1 MLDGVQQQ
9 MEADLASFDVRLQV
23 ELRSEVELL
32 GEISYGLIGA
42 GGKRVRPRLALLA
55 SYLLGA
61 GQRAGLDVAL
71 CVELLHSASLLHDDL
86 IDGADTR
93 RGQETAYR
101 RYGNSVSVMTG
112 DFLLARVLKVL
123 ARAGRPTFIGLMAD
137 TAAQM
142 CEAEVLQYQLAEA
155 EQFQMNQYLR
165 VIDGKTALLFAAALQ
180 GVAQQVAAPLAQE
193 VALRDFG
200 LHYGRAF
207 QLRDD
212 YLDVLADPAVTG
224 KPAGG
229 DLREG
234 KATYPVLLLLEA
246 GVAEAGEILRRR
258 AKLPDD
264 PARMAELIREHG
276 TDEATNVRITQEA
289 RLAAEALEMFPESS
303 AREALVALASAEAE
317 RTA

>member
-9 MEADLASFDVRLQV
+9 MEADLGSFEARLQL
-23 ELRSEVELL
+23 ELASDVELL
-32 GEISYGLIGA
+32 GEISYSLIGA
-42 GGKRVRPRLALLA
+42 GGKRVRPQLALLA

-61 GQRAGLDVAL
+61 GHRAGLDVAV

-86 IDGADTR
+86 IDEADTR
-93 RGQETAYR
+93 RGREAAYR

-112 DFLLARVLKVL
+112 DFMLARVLKVL
-123 ARAGRPTFIGLMAD
+123 ARAGRPSFIGLMAD
-137 TAAQM
+137 TAGAM

-155 EQFQMNQYLR
+155 EEFQMSQYLR
-165 VIDGKTALLFAAALQ
+165 VIDGKTAMLFAAALQ
-180 GVAQQVAAPLAQE
+180 GVAQQVAAPLAHE
-193 VALRDFG
+193 TALREFG

-212 YLDVLADPAVTG
+212 YLDVLADSKVTG

-234 KATYPVLLLLEA
+234 KATYPVLLLLEN
-246 GVAEAGEILRRR
+246 GVAEAGDILRRR
-258 AKLPDD
+258 ANLPEDT
-264 PARMAELIREHG
+264 ARMAQLIREHG
-276 TDEATNVRITQEA
+276 TDRTTNARITQEA
-289 RLAAEALEMFPESS
+289 RLAADALEMFPESP
-303 AREALVALASAEAE
+303 AREALVALALAEAE